1 MIQYELHGDVAVIR
15 MNNPP
20 VNALCRAL
28 RAGLLEA
35 HEKAVAD
42 PNVRAI
48 VIASDARMFCGG
60 ADISEFATG
69 ESIQAPVLPEV
80 NNALDRSPTL
90 TIAAING
97 SALGGGFEVALG
109 CDYRIAAPDAQVG
122 LPEIH
127 LGILPGAG
135 GTQRLPRIAG
145 VEFAADVILSGKPVA
160 ATKALAAGAIDRIA
174 EGDLLEDAIA
184 YARELADA
192 GAPARNCADMA
203 VETSGLPDDFF
214 VTLRQ
219 SVARKMR
226 GFYAPERCIQCL
238 EAACNLP
245 LAEGLA
251 RETEL
256 VLDCQSTPHARAQQ
270 HLFFA
275 ERAAAKVPGVDP
287 GTPPRRVQ
295 SVGIIGSG
303 TMGGGIAMCFLN
315 VGIPVVMLDLDREA
329 LERGTSVI
337 SRNYGVSASKGR
349 LTREQVEQRLNLLT
363 TTTEYSRLGDV
374 DLVIEAVFEHMDVK
388 RKVFRSL
395 DEVCKPGC
403 ILASNTSTLDIDEIA
418 AVTDRP
424 GDVIGLHFFSPANV
438 MRLLEIVRCEKTAD
452 DVIVTCMKLGKAI
465 GKVPVVV
472 RVCFGFV
479 GNRMLEPY
487 TREAT
492 RLILE
497 GAPPARIDK
506 ALYDFGMAMGPVAM
520 GDLAGLDV
528 GCFVRQ
534 SYPELARGDA
544 TYGLIADKL
553 VEMGRLGQKSGRGFY
568 RYEGRERHED
578 PEVLELAKQI
588 AAEHGIE
595 QRDFSDQEIVERMIY
610 PMINEGA
617 RVLADGIAARSGDCD
632 LVYANGY
639 GFPWWR
645 GGPMQYADEIG
656 LDVVLAGMERWRQAL
671 GPYGETWFEP
681 APLLKQLVAE
691 RRTFASFTP
700 EFP

>member
-1 MIQYELHGDVAVIR
+1 MIRYELHEDIAVIR
-15 MNNPP
+15 MQNPP
-20 VNALCRAL
+20 VNALCLAL
-28 RAGLLEA
+28 RTGLLEA
-35 HEKAVAD
+35 HERAVAD
-42 PNVRAI
+42 PDVRAI
-48 VIASDARMFCGG
+48 VIASAAGMFCGG
-60 ADISEFATG
+60 ADISEFASG

-80 NNALDRSPTL
+80 TNALDRSPKL
-90 TIAAING
+90 TVAAING

-109 CDYRIAAPDAQVG
+109 CDYRIAAPDAKVG

-145 VEFAADVILSGKPVA
+145 IEFAADVILSGKPVIA
-160 ATKALAAGAIDRIA
+160 RRALAAGAIDRIA
-174 EGDLLEDAIA
+174 KGELLQDAIA
-184 YARELADA
+184 YARQLADS
-192 GAPARNCADMA
+192 GAPVRNCADIA
-203 VETSGLPDDFF
+203 VETSQLAVDFF
-214 VTLRQ
+214 VRLRQ
-219 SVARKMR
+219 SVARTMR

-238 EAACNLP
+238 EAACTLP

-256 VLDCQSTPHARAQQ
+256 VLDCQDTPHARAQQ

-275 ERAAAKVPGVDP
+275 ERAAARVPGVAPDTATRP
-287 GTPPRRVQ
+287 VKR
-295 SVGIIGSG
+295 VGIIGSG
-303 TMGGGIAMCFLN
+303 TMGGGIAMSFLN
-315 VGIPVVMLDLDREA
+315 AGIPVVMLDLDREA

-337 SRNYGVSASKGR
+337 TRNYAVSASKGR
-349 LTREQVEQRLNLLT
+349 LSQEQVEQRLSLLT
-363 TTTEYSRLGDV
+363 ATTEYTGLGEV
-374 DLVIEAVFEHMDVK
+374 DLAIEAVFEQMDVK

-395 DEVCKPGC
+395 DEACKPGC

-418 AVTDRP
+418 AVTNRP

-438 MRLLEIVRCEKTAD
+438 MRLLEIVRCEKTVG

-487 TREAT
+487 TREAG
-492 RLILE
+492 RLVLE
-497 GAPPARIDK
+497 GASPAAIDK
-506 ALYDFGMAMGPVAM
+506 ALYDFGMAMGPLAM

-528 GCFVRQ
+528 GCLVRQ

-544 TYGLIADKL
+544 TYGLIVDRL

-568 RYEGRERHED
+568 RYDGRERHED
-578 PEVLELAKQI
+578 PEVLELARQI
-588 AAEHGIE
+588 AAEHGIG
-595 QRDFSDQEIVERMIY
+595 QRSFSDQEIVERLIY

-617 RVLADGIAARSGDCD
+617 RVLADGIAARSSDCD

-656 LDVVLAGMERWRQAL
+656 LDVALRGMERWRLTL
-671 GPYGETWFEP
+671 GSYGETWFEP
-681 APLLKQLVAE
+681 APLLRQLVAE
-691 RRTFASFTP
+691 HRTFASYTP
-700 EFP
+700 ESP